1 MKKINKTIRITAIL
15 SLLFCAFMSAQN
27 EVIVPLEE
35 QYSNIYTDDQVIYFK
50 DVNNTLDKYVG
61 TWKYEDANHFL
72 QIQVTKKEHVSKGV
86 PGLYNNPHFEDYISI
101 DMLYKY
107 NGVTKYTYQN
117 TLMRG
122 NAIESANSVELIY
135 NEPSLTS
142 CYRKKQADLLLQYVS
157 SGFNT
162 QLIWTRTRRLPNGLW
177 KCPDGTEID
186 NSDFLIP
193 ANLTLTKQ

>member
-1 MKKINKTIRITAIL
+1 MKKISKTIRITAIL

-35 QYSNIYTDDQVIYFK
+35 QNTNIYVGDQVFYFK

-72 QIQVTKKEHVSKGV
+72 QIQVTKKEHVSKGI
-86 PGLYNNPHFEDYISI
+86 PGLYNDTNFEDYISI
-101 DMLYKY
+101 SMLYKY
-107 NGVTKYTYQN
+107 NGITKYTYQS

-122 NAIESANSVELIY
+122 NNIRSTNSVRLLY

-142 CYRKKQADLLLQYVS
+142 CYRNKQAYLLLQYIQNGLS
-157 SGFNT
+157 S
-162 QLIWTRTRRLPNGLW
+162 QLVWTRTRRLPSDG